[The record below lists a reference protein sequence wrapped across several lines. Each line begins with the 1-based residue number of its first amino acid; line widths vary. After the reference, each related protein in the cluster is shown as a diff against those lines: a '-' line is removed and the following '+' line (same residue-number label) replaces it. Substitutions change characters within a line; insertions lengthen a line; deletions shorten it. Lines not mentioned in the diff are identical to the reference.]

1 MVLRWIKRHLPTAKQ
16 LKQHKS
22 LRWMAKWMEKRPYLW
37 EMHKHSV
44 AGGVSVSLLV
54 AFVPLPL
61 EMVLAAFL
69 AIVFRVNL
77 PVAVL
82 STWLTNPITFI
93 PANYLIYKTG
103 QFFYNG
109 QDAFLSGKFQFQWRN
124 LGETWPQLLSWL
136 GNAGKM
142 YLIGF
147 PIVSLSA
154 AILGY
159 TAVYLVWTL
168 YEKISSLRRKKK

>member
-1 MVLRWIKRHLPTAKQ
+1 
-16 LKQHKS
+16 
-22 LRWMAKWMEKRPYLW
+22 MAKWMEKRPYLW

-124 LGETWPQLLSWL
+124 LGETWPQLLTWL

-142 YLIGF
+142 
-147 PIVSLSA
+147 
-154 AILGY
+154 
-159 TAVYLVWTL
+159 
-168 YEKISSLRRKKK
+168 